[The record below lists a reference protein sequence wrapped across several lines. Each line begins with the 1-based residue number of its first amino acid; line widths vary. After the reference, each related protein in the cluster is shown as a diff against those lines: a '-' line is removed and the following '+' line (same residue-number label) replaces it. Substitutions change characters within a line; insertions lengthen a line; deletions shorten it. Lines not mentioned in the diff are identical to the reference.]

1 MSVLNIILNKEKLRT
16 SSLIDE
22 YENELKVLPKGKLI
36 PKNRNGNR
44 YYYLC
49 YRDGTKVISKYIG
62 KDENV
67 LFNINEG
74 LIRRKQIESIIKKL
88 YEEKNKIEK
97 MEELL

>member
-1 MSVLNIILNKEKLRT
+1 MSVLNTILSKEKLRT
-16 SSLIDE
+16 SSLIEE

-36 PKNRNGNR
+36 PKNRNEKK

-49 YRDGTKVISKYIG
+49 YRDGDKVISKYIG
-62 KDENV
+62 KDEKI
-67 LFNINEG
+67 LFDINEG
-74 LIRRKQIESIIKKL
+74 LMRRKQIESIIKKL